1 MQANF
6 TSFNP
11 GRVVLPLPQASAD
24 ILFHNCLY
32 GNDEGFILFYF
43 FPFPNTFGKLF
54 QAVSFMAEY
63 SPWPIYML
71 ITEVLPFTDKYL
83 HVN

>member
-1 MQANF
+1 MYASS

-11 GRVVLPLPQASAD
+11 GRVVLPLPRASAD

-32 GNDEGFILFYF
+32 VNDEDFILFYF
-43 FPFPNTFGKLF
+43 FPFPNTFGKIF
-54 QAVSFMAEY
+54 QAVFFTAEY
-63 SPWPIYML
+63 CPWPISML
-71 ITEVLPFTDKYL
+71 ITEVLPFPDKYL

>member
-1 MQANF
+1 MKA
-6 TSFNP
+6 
-11 GRVVLPLPQASAD
+11 
-24 ILFHNCLY
+24 LFY
-32 GNDEGFILFYF
+32 FILFYF
-43 FPFPNTFGKLF
+43 ILFYFIFFFPNTFGKIF

-63 SPWPIYML
+63 CPWPIYML